1 VGELVVEVLQLALVL
16 VGVVQLGQLDLEVR
30 RLVQFQLGCQLLA
43 LTTRPTQGGTAMS
56 ASRTTPRVPRAF
68 VVLIASALGVALV
81 GGLAI
86 TVLPV
91 AESGGLRLPWWLLTV
106 PFAVFEL
113 VVLNVQIGREARSV
127 SLSEIPMAV
136 GLAFAA
142 APDLIAARVLG
153 AMVIYIFVRGQHKQ
167 PIKLLFN
174 VVVALTEAVLAVAV
188 FRLVSQG
195 TGPVAPL
202 SWLGIEVGNV
212 IASCFAAMAVGLVI
226 QIFEDGLSLREL
238 ITIVPISATQAAMVS
253 TMGLICVVTLD
264 ASSAAAALLVVVA
277 VAFVLAYRAY
287 STLNERHLSLE
298 RVYRFTHAMSTSQA
312 MSDVLLGVLSQ
323 AREMLHAERA
333 VIRFLTEDRG
343 VEISL
348 DKSGTLQR
356 GPVRILTDELDSPL
370 AEALS
375 GAGSVLVSRGT
386 GAESGR
392 TWLGARGLREIL
404 VAPMRGESGA
414 SAVLAVADRLGEAR
428 GFDHEDARLLE
439 TVANHAAI
447 ALHNGRLVDQLRHD
461 SQHDALTGLPNR
473 VFLQRAID
481 DHLADISSGETV
493 VVGMLDLDNFKDVND
508 TLGHEPGDDLLR
520 VVAARL
526 VEAGDPDTVVARL
539 GGDEFAVVYYARPDE
554 IRDIADALII
564 NVSRPVTLN
573 GIDVEVGG
581 SLGITSSAISGTSRE
596 TLLKHADTAMYRAK
610 SNDEDVCVWSPE
622 PGEAGV
628 DRLALVSKLRN
639 ALHTDALDINVQP
652 KVEFATGRLLSLEA
666 LVRWTDSERGE
677 IEPGEFVSLAERSGL
692 IRPLTDVVLQK
703 AISACAGWQ
712 ANLPGVGVAVNVSV
726 KNLTHDALIDR
737 VSFLLRRYC
746 VPANLLTLEITESSV
761 MSDPARILEVLG
773 ELHDLGVQLSIDDF
787 GTGYSSLS
795 YLQRLPVQEVKID
808 RSFVT
813 GVSQDHDNT
822 AIARSIIE
830 LATALQLT
838 VVAEG
843 VESAADWSL
852 LRDLDCAV
860 GQGYLIARPMPVD
873 QVATWYAG
881 WQHPSRNASAG

>member
-1 VGELVVEVLQLALVL
+1 
-16 VGVVQLGQLDLEVR
+16 
-30 RLVQFQLGCQLLA
+30 
-43 LTTRPTQGGTAMS
+43 MS
-56 ASRTTPRVPRAF
+56 KGRTTPQVPRAF
-68 VVLIASALGVALV
+68 PVLIAAGLVLAMVAALV
-81 GGLAI
+81 I
-86 TVLPV
+86 TLLPV
-91 AESGGLRLPWWLLTV
+91 PAPGDLHLPWWLLTA
-106 PFAVFEL
+106 PFAIFEL
-113 VVLNVQIGREARSV
+113 VVLNVQIRREARSV
-127 SLSEIPMAV
+127 SLSEVPMAL

-153 AMVIYIFVRGQHKQ
+153 AMFVYVFVRRQHKQ

-174 VVVALTEAVLAVAV
+174 VVVAVTEAVLAVMV
-188 FRLVSQG
+188 FRLVAQG
-195 TGPVAPL
+195 TGPAAPL

-212 IASCFAAMAVGLVI
+212 AASCFAAIAVGMVI

-238 ITIVPISATQAAMVS
+238 VTILPISSTQAAMVS
-253 TMGLICVVTLD
+253 TAGLICVVTLD
-264 ASSAAAALLVVVA
+264 ASNAAAVLLVVVA
-277 VAFVLAYRAY
+277 AAFVLAYRAY

-312 MSDVLLGVLSQ
+312 MSDVLHGVLSQ
-323 AREMLHAERA
+323 ALEMLHAERA
-333 VIRFLTEDRG
+333 LIRFLMDDRA
-343 VEISL
+343 VEIAL
-348 DKSGTLQR
+348 DKSGTLER
-356 GPVRILTDELDSPL
+356 GPVRILTDEDGSPL

-375 GAGSVLVSRGT
+375 GAGSVLVSRGS
-386 GAESGR
+386 GSWLAE
-392 TWLGARGLREIL
+392 RGLREIL

-414 SAVLAVADRLGEAR
+414 SALLAVADRLGEAR

-473 VFLQRAID
+473 VYLQRAID
-481 DHLADISSGETV
+481 EHLAGVPADTTV

-508 TLGHEPGDDLLR
+508 TLGHEHGDELLR
-520 VVAARL
+520 VVASRL
-526 VEAGDPDTVVARL
+526 VAAGGSDTVVARL
-539 GGDEFAVVYYARPDE
+539 GGDEFAVVYFARPNE
-554 IRDIADALII
+554 IRRIADAL
-564 NVSRPVTLN
+564 VGSLRRPVVLN
-573 GIDVEVGG
+573 DIDVEVGG
-581 SLGITSSAISGTSRE
+581 SLGITSSAVSGTSRE
-596 TLLKHADTAMYRAK
+596 VLLKHADAAMYRAK
-610 SNDEDVCVWSPE
+610 TNDEDVCVWTPE
-622 PGEAGV
+622 PGEASV

-639 ALHTDALDINVQP
+639 ALHSDALHVFVQP
-652 KVEFATGRLLSLEA
+652 KVELATGRLLSLEA
-666 LVRWTDSERGE
+666 LVRWTDADRGP
-677 IEPGEFVSLAERSGL
+677 IEPEEFVSLAERSGL

-703 AISACAGWQ
+703 SIAACAGWQ
-712 ANLPGVGVAVNVSV
+712 GALPGVGIAVNVSV

-737 VSFLLRRYC
+737 VSFLLRRYGL
-746 VPANLLTLEITESSV
+746 PAHLLTLEITESSV
-761 MSDPARILEVLG
+761 MSDPARILEVLR

-813 GVSQDHDNT
+813 GVSRDHDNT

-843 VESAADWSL
+843 VESAEDWTL

-860 GQGYLIARPMPVD
+860 GQGYLIARPMPVED
-873 QVATWYAG
+873 VPEWYAS
-881 WQHPSRNASAG
+881 WQYPARNASVG